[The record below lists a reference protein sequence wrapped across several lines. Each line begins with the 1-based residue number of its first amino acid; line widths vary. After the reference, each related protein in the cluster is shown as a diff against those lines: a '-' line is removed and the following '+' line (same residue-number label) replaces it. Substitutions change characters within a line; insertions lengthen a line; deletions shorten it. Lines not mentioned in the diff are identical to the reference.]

1 MSEPPHSPLA
11 DVAVSP
17 PRRLWLGAAGLASGA
32 LFLWLA
38 MRTVDLAAMREAL
51 RAIDPAL
58 VACSFA
64 LYWFGLALRVER
76 WQALLCELQPVT
88 RREVGETLLVGYA
101 VNNLL
106 PARLGE
112 LFRADYAKR
121 RFGLGRTA
129 VLGSIVVERVADLVA
144 ILGCLAVGI
153 AVTGLLDGV
162 GEFGAWRLLA
172 LGGGLCALCALLM
185 IALRRRG
192 APMAR
197 LPRLLARLGADLGA
211 GLRCLNRRTVGRTIS
226 LTVAVWSA
234 EVTALWAMLA
244 ALGSSLSLAQAL
256 FVMGAASLST
266 LVPTAPGYLGTY
278 QFVFGSAMTAFG
290 MSATLGVLG
299 STLIQVCLFGSVTLA
314 GLVLYLARAM
324 HNMRPIRTEALLS
337 GSDPR

>member
-1 MSEPPHSPLA
+1 MNEPPPSPLA
-11 DVAVSP
+11 ASP

-129 VLGSIVVERVADLVA
+129 VLGSIVVERVTDLVA

-162 GEFGAWRLLA
+162 GELGAWRLLA
-172 LGGGLCALCALLM
+172 LGGGLCAGCALLM
-185 IALRRRG
+185 LALRRRG
-192 APMAR
+192 APTR
-197 LPRLLARLGADLGA
+197 LPRVLARLGTDLGA
-211 GLRCLNRRTVGRTIS
+211 GLRCLNRRTVGRTIA

-299 STLIQVCLFGSVTLA
+299 STLIQVCLFGSVTVA

-324 HNMRPIRTEALLS
+324 HTMRPIRTEALLS